1 MSEAVSFDGFLPPE
15 PVADFACRCGEGPL
29 WHEGEQVLYWVDIP
43 TGRVLRYDPN
53 ANNGRGTSEQVWAGD
68 EVGGLTLQA
77 DGSLLLFLARG
88 AIKIRKPN
96 GDMETVIDEI
106 EGEQTT
112 RFNDV
117 IADPE
122 GRVFC
127 GTMPT
132 RERKGR
138 LYRLE
143 HDGSL
148 HIVRENVGCANG
160 MGFTPDRKRMY
171 FTDTPTRYIV
181 RFDYNTQTGALTN
194 ESVFATVSPDAGHG
208 VPDGMTVDKSG
219 DVWSARWGGS
229 RLVCHDQNDGREK
242 AILPFPCPKVS
253 SALFAGPNYSDLYVT
268 TAGGGEREN
277 DGPHAGVLF
286 RLRPNPNAQTPPPVG
301 VPEFVSRIGL

>member
-1 MSEAVSFDGFLPPE
+1 MNDAAISFDGFLPPE
-15 PVADFACRCGEGPL
+15 PIADFACRCGEGPL
-29 WHEGEQVLYWVDIP
+29 WHPAEQVLYWVDIP
-43 TGRVLRYDPN
+43 TGRVLRYDPHGD
-53 ANNGRGTSEQVWAGD
+53 NGRGTSEQVWAGE

-96 GDMETVIDEI
+96 GDMETVVEEI

-143 HDGSL
+143 RDGSL

-160 MGFTPDRKRMY
+160 MGFTPDRKQMY
-171 FTDTPTRYIV
+171 FTDTPTRQIV
-181 RFDYNTQTGALTN
+181 RFDYDVQTGALTN
-194 ESVFATVSPDAGHG
+194 ETVFANVSADAGHG
-208 VPDGMTVDKSG
+208 APDGMTVDKN
-219 DVWSARWGGS
+219 WRC
-229 RLVCHDQNDGREK
+229 LVGPLGR
-242 AILPFPCPKVS
+242 F
-253 SALFAGPNYSDLYVT
+253 
-268 TAGGGEREN
+268 TAGLPRPN
-277 DGPHAGVLF
+277 RRTRKSHYPISVPQSFVRAVCRDKLF
-286 RLRPNPNAQTPPPVG
+286 RFICDDSGWGRA
-301 VPEFVSRIGL
+301 RK